1 MSNDLNSCSFI
12 GRAGKDPEMK
22 TLPSG
27 KAVVNF
33 SIGVSRKYKEVDE
46 TEWVNCTAFDK
57 LAEIIGSYVKKGSQ
71 IYING
76 RMKTDKYQ
84 KDGKDAYITKIVV
97 NEMQLLGSKRD
108 GDSSPVAAAPV
119 RNAKPV
125 AQQSMDDDDVP
136 F

>member
-12 GRAGKDPEMK
+12 GRAGKDPEVRA
-22 TLPSG
+22 LPSG

-33 SIGVSRKYKEVDE
+33 SIAVSRKYKEVDE
-46 TEWVNCTAFDK
+46 TEWVNCAAFDK

-76 RMKTDKYQ
+76 RMKTEKYQ
-84 KDGKDAYITKIVV
+84 KDGKDVYTTKIIVSD
-97 NEMQLLGSKRD
+97 MQLLGSKAAGG
-108 GDSSPVAAAPV
+108 GDAEPMARAAAPK
-119 RNAKPV
+119 APTKFTEE
-125 AQQSMDDDDVP
+125 DDDIP